1 MDLILDAEAENP
13 NARALNYVSMVG
25 GSEHTIVLR
34 DELADET
41 YEVRPKLLVNAAG
54 PWIDLTNRSLGLST
68 RFIGGTKGSHIVVK
82 HEELRKTIG
91 EHEFFFENE
100 DGRIV
105 LIFPLYDRV
114 LIGTSDIPVEHP
126 DEGVCT
132 DEEIEYF
139 LKLTRRIFSPAGVA
153 AVRAIAQN
161 APMLI
166 VSGMQPYMDYT
177 LLGAKGITTV
187 NDLKGKVVGVT
198 GPGGIAEFA
207 SVEGLAKKG
216 LVRDRDYKILYGVG
230 NSPARAQALESGKI
244 HASPFSFLERL
255 ELEKKGYPT
264 LFDIGEVIP
273 GFPFVVIAAGRQKI
287 DTDPDGIVALL
298 RGLNRGLD
306 FLKANPD
313 RVADAVIKKN
323 TFGDP
328 ATVRRVVR
336 QFSGVYSTSITRED
350 IESLITATRIEAEA
364 KKLGGPE
371 KFFTRQFLLKATG
384 R

>member
-1 MDLILDAEAENP
+1 MEYWNRRSLAAFLLFAITAFGGQAVLAAAKTVHFAYNTPTLSGTLPVVVGQDFGFFAAEGLDVKTVFIRGGPTAMA
-13 NARALNYVSMVG
+13 ALVG
-25 GSEHTIVLR
+25 GSVDYTFV
-34 DELADET
+34 
-41 YEVRPKLLVNAAG
+41 
-54 PWIDLTNRSLGLST
+54 
-68 RFIGGTKGSHIVVK
+68 
-82 HEELRKTIG
+82 
-91 EHEFFFENE
+91 
-100 DGRIV
+100 
-105 LIFPLYDRV
+105 
-114 LIGTSDIPVEHP
+114 
-126 DEGVCT
+126 
-132 DEEIEYF
+132 
-139 LKLTRRIFSPAGVA
+139 AGVA

-166 VSGMQPYMDYT
+166 ISGMQPYMDYT
-177 LLGAKGITTV
+177 MIGAKGITAV
-187 NDLKGKVVGVT
+187 NDLKGKTVGVT

-230 NSPARAQALESGKI
+230 NSPARAHALESGKI

-287 DTDPDGIVALL
+287 DGDPEGIVALL
-298 RGLNRGLD
+298 RALNRGLD
-306 FLKANPD
+306 FLKRNPD

-328 ATVRRVVR
+328 ATVRRVVN
-336 QFSGVYSTSITRED
+336 QFSGLYSTSITREN
-350 IESLITATRIEAEA
+350 IESLIAATRIEADA

-371 KFFTRQFLLKATG
+371 KFFTRQFLLKAARG